1 MKFRTIGSAAV
12 LIFLLPCVLF
22 ILVQSAEIPAA
33 PIQTAMIL
41 MLLADVLFCGIWC
54 IRQSERED
62 RLRVLLF
69 GILSA
74 GMILRIGYML
84 YTPAWVRGHDV
95 GAMHTEGGG
104 HAAYLLTLLETHG
117 LPQSKSGQFYQQPMY
132 YLLAA
137 PLSYLLN
144 LICGTQK
151 DPYALVDGA
160 KVLSCI
166 VVCYSLALIVPI
178 GRTLKMK
185 TEGICIAAAV
195 TAFVPNFFLTAGRVG
210 PDALTLLFMTLAFW
224 LTAVWMESHSWKNTI
239 LLALVYGFAV
249 STKISCA
256 TIALFTAACM
266 ILTLKKENKTEA
278 GMRPTLIKLLVFGAV
293 ALPIGMW
300 YSIRNLIRFGQEIG
314 YVMVI
319 SKTSE
324 LYLGEESLLRLFLP
338 YPNEYFATPYADPW
352 NDASYPVYLLKTA
365 LFGEFTY
372 EIPTWIPVVLLNLNL
387 IVVLLAIVGGIRL
400 FARKD
405 ADKYP
410 YLRFG
415 VPIVW
420 ALLYVSCVSFNITLP
435 YGCSMDFRYLVFTAM
450 LGAVCLGDFFSD
462 LCVSEQKTA
471 VALRSFITVICAL
484 FSLGSAVM
492 FCMI

>member
-166 VVCYSLALIVPI
+166 AVCYSLALIVPI

-195 TAFVPNFFLTAGRVG
+195 TAFVLKCRAYLGNSGRFTIISVCCSTNCIVQTCSSDDYLISSLKVIHICNKE
-210 PDALTLLFMTLAFW
+210 PTLLKSR
-224 LTAVWMESHSWKNTI
+224 VYI
-239 LLALVYGFAV
+239 LHNGN
-249 STKISCA
+249 SS
-256 TIALFTAACM
+256 
-266 ILTLKKENKTEA
+266 
-278 GMRPTLIKLLVFGAV
+278 
-293 ALPIGMW
+293 
-300 YSIRNLIRFGQEIG
+300 RNCQWR
-314 YVMVI
+314 
-319 SKTSE
+319 T
-324 LYLGEESLLRLFLP
+324 
-338 YPNEYFATPYADPW
+338 
-352 NDASYPVYLLKTA
+352 
-365 LFGEFTY
+365 
-372 EIPTWIPVVLLNLNL
+372 
-387 IVVLLAIVGGIRL
+387 
-400 FARKD
+400 
-405 ADKYP
+405 
-410 YLRFG
+410 
-415 VPIVW
+415 
-420 ALLYVSCVSFNITLP
+420 C
-435 YGCSMDFRYLVFTAM
+435 
-450 LGAVCLGDFFSD
+450 
-462 LCVSEQKTA
+462 
-471 VALRSFITVICAL
+471 
-484 FSLGSAVM
+484 
-492 FCMI
+492 

>member
-1 MKFRTIGSAAV
+1 MANIALKKIDETNCIDCFN
-12 LIFLLPCVLF
+12 LKL
-22 ILVQSAEIPAA
+22 AEGQENFVSH
-33 PIQTAMIL
+33 PIRS
-41 MLLADVLFCGIWC
+41 LAQAYVYYHQCTP
-54 IRQSERED
+54 
-62 RLRVLLF
+62 F
-69 GILSA
+69 GIYA
-74 GMILRIGYML
+74 G
-84 YTPAWVRGHDV
+84 
-95 GAMHTEGGG
+95 
-104 HAAYLLTLLETHG
+104 
-117 LPQSKSGQFYQQPMY
+117 
-132 YLLAA
+132 
-137 PLSYLLN
+137 
-144 LICGTQK
+144 
-151 DPYALVDGA
+151 
-160 KVLSCI
+160 
-166 VVCYSLALIVPI
+166 
-178 GRTLKMK
+178 
-185 TEGICIAAAV
+185 
-195 TAFVPNFFLTAGRVG
+195 
-210 PDALTLLFMTLAFW
+210 
-224 LTAVWMESHSWKNTI
+224 
-239 LLALVYGFAV
+239 
-249 STKISCA
+249 
-256 TIALFTAACM
+256 
-266 ILTLKKENKTEA
+266 
-278 GMRPTLIKLLVFGAV
+278 
-293 ALPIGMW
+293 
-300 YSIRNLIRFGQEIG
+300 EIMVG

-415 VPIVW
+415 VPVVW

-462 LCVSEQKTA
+462 LCASEQKTA